1 MRITFKI
8 VHDGVNAA
16 AEAGDQFVRA
26 QQQVETGKKLLAAS
40 DDPAAMQRVI
50 EGRTEMAAIDS
61 YTKSGDTASSK
72 LAIMD
77 TVLSD
82 VVEKITSAKVAA
94 TQARGTTSDATAR
107 ATIASTLS
115 GLRDALV
122 SDLNTTF
129 RGRFLFSGAESSTQ
143 AYAQVAGVWT
153 YQGDNAPVT
162 VDVNKSHAVT
172 VGMDGEAIAKGGD
185 VNDLFTEIDS
195 LITAVQA
202 ADETGMQAGMAALDR
217 AFDRAVRAQ
226 SLVGVD
232 QKGVDE
238 EHQRLSDLRLASLKQ
253 VDKDQNADLAQ
264 AITEMTSAQTAY
276 QAALQ
281 AVGSASRVSLLDYM
295 R

>member
-1 MRITFKI
+1 MRITFKTI
-8 VHDGVNAA
+8 HDGVNAA

-26 QQQVETGKKLLAAS
+26 QQQVESGKKLQAPS
-40 DDPAAMQRVI
+40 DDPAAMMRVI
-50 EGRTEMAAIDS
+50 EGRTEMASIDS
-61 YTKSGDTASSK
+61 YTKSGDTASSR

-82 VVEKITSAKVAA
+82 IVEKITSAKVAA
-94 TQARGTTSDATAR
+94 TSARGTTADANAR
-107 ATIASTLS
+107 LTIAATLT

-129 RGRFLFSGAESSTQ
+129 RGRFLFSGAESSST
-143 AYAQVAGVWT
+143 AYAQVAGAWT
-153 YQGDNAPVT
+153 YQGDNTNVT
-162 VDVNKSHAVT
+162 VDVAKNHSVT
-172 VGMDGEAIAKGGD
+172 IGMDGEEIAKGGD
-185 VNDLFTEIDS
+185 VKDIFSEIDS
-195 LITAVQA
+195 LIVAVQA
-202 ADETGMQAGMAALDR
+202 SDDTGMQNGMAALDR

-238 EHQRLSDLRLASLKQ
+238 EQARLTDLRLASLKR
-253 VDKDQNADLAQ
+253 VNADQNADMAQ
-264 AITEMTSAQTAY
+264 AITEMTQAQTAY